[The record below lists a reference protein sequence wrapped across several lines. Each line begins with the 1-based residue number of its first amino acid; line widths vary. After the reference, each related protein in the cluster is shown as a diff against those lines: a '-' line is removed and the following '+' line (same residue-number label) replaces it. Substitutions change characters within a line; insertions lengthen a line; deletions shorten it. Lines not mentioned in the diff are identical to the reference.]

1 MDRRILDKYGLVAM
15 PVALPPHS
23 HSEDTVRREDAYN
36 RDVSLGY
43 LARQDY
49 QNARGYAELLINE
62 QDRAELVAHLA
73 REMPTEHKT
82 YEQAS
87 KTRREETL
95 KDAKEWRETQAKKG
109 KSQP

>member
-1 MDRRILDKYGLVAM
+1 M
-15 PVALPPHS
+15 PATLLAYTCT
-23 HSEDTVRREDAYN
+23 EDTVRPEDAFN
-36 RDVSLGY
+36 RDVSLAY
-43 LARQDY
+43 LAQKNY

-73 REMPTEHKT
+73 RKMPAEHKA

-87 KTRREETL
+87 KARDEARL
-95 KDAKEWRETQAKKG
+95 KAAAEWRKTHTKKG